1 VSRPVDFMACF
12 LLRHLWELYRFLGI
26 PSHTY
31 THLMSYHLYLYLTY
45 ICTHVATMRLIQ
57 LPLLLHLPRKI
68 HPMNRSDIRF
78 IYSLLVSILQLTT
91 SIKTRSLPTENIP
104 TLTGRRPCAQC
115 TLNDASV
122 RLLQSLSKIVKPSMH
137 VHPVSNKAHRTD
149 CCLERARLRS
159 SSSTPCICQLIGP

>member
-104 TLTGRRPCAQC
+104 IHEKYIDRPAPMRPMHAKGCQC
-115 TLNDASV
+115 TTLAE
-122 RLLQSLSKIVKPSMH
+122 
-137 VHPVSNKAHRTD
+137 PVENRQAFYACT
-149 CCLERARLRS
+149 S
-159 SSSTPCICQLIGP
+159 SFQ